1 MISKSSLVALIVACA
16 MFMQN
21 LDSTIVATAIP
32 QIAASFGVSP
42 TNLSGAITSYILS
55 LAVFIPISGWV
66 ADRFGARIVF
76 QSAIVVFTL
85 GSALCGLSNGVVE
98 LTSARV
104 LQGIGGAMLVPVG
117 RLVLLKSVGKSE
129 LVQAMAVL
137 AVPAQIGPVLGP
149 PVGGFI
155 TTYISWRWIFL
166 INVPIG
172 ILGFVLA
179 TLFIENFQED
189 ERPPLD
195 WLGFILSG
203 VALSCI
209 IYGLEAL
216 GRHSGGDL
224 GMTFGIIAVGVTV
237 GTLSIRHAKR
247 SAHSLIDLSLIR
259 IPTFATNFWGGTMF
273 RAGMSALPFLLP
285 LLFQTV
291 FGMSA
296 FASGLLTFASALG
309 SITMKASTPPI
320 LKRFGFRNVLIW
332 NCLLTVLSVL
342 LCVLF
347 RPTTPGFV
355 IFAILLVSGF
365 FQSLQYSALNSIP
378 YADVPPQQMSSATSL
393 AQLMQ
398 QVGKA
403 VGIAVA
409 ALTLQLTLAW
419 RGGGDLGTVEFLN
432 AFVVCVVLALASL
445 PFYVAL
451 SPESGAELTG
461 YWRKPPGASPTAQ
474 MASSPNAARSRA
486 RDRAS

>member
-1 MISKSSLVALIVACA
+1 MSS
-16 MFMQN
+16 
-21 LDSTIVATAIP
+21 
-32 QIAASFGVSP
+32 
-42 TNLSGAITSYILS
+42 AITSYILS

-76 QSAIVVFTL
+76 QAAIVIFTL
-85 GSALCGLSNGVVE
+85 GSTLCGLSNSVVE

-137 AVPAQIGPVLGP
+137 AVPAQLGPVLGP

-172 ILGFVLA
+172 VLGIVLA
-179 TLFIENFQED
+179 TLYIENYRET

-203 VALSCI
+203 TALSCT
-209 IYGLEAL
+209 IYGLDSL
-216 GRHSGGDL
+216 GRNTDN
-224 GMTFGIIAVGVTV
+224 II
-237 GTLSIRHAKR
+237 GTLGFIGVGLVIGVFSIRHARR
-247 SAHSLIDLSLIR
+247 SPHPLIDLSLIR
-259 IPTFATNFWGGTMF
+259 IPTFGVNFWGGTLF
-273 RAGMSALPFLLP
+273 RAGIGALPFLLP
-285 LLFQTV
+285 LLFQVV

-296 FASGLLTFASALG
+296 FSSGLLTFASAVG
-309 SITMKASTPPI
+309 SIAMKASTPPI

-332 NCLLTVLSVL
+332 NGVLTTLSLLSCIMFRSTTPATVIFLVL
-342 LCVLF
+342 LV
-347 RPTTPGFV
+347 G
-355 IFAILLVSGF
+355 GF
-365 FQSLQYSALNSIP
+365 FQSLQFSSLNSIP
-378 YADVPPQQMSSATSL
+378 YADIPPNKMSSATSL

-409 ALTLQLTLAW
+409 AVILQLTLAW
-419 RGGGDLGTVEFLN
+419 RGADQLSTTEFLY
-432 AFVVCVVLALASL
+432 AFIGCAMFSLASL
-445 PFYVAL
+445 PFYIAL
-451 SPESGAELTG
+451 SSDSGAELSG
-461 YWRKPPGASPTAQ
+461 YWRKPSVVPPRRT
-474 MASSPNAARSRA
+474 
-486 RDRAS
+486 